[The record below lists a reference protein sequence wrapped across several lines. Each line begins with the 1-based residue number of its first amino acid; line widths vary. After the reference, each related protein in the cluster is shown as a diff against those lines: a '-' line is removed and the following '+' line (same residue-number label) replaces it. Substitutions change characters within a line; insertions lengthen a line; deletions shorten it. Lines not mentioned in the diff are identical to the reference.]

1 MGNPPWERHQGV
13 KKERERARGWE
24 MKSSRNFG
32 EEADSISQTPFKLQL
47 LPASPGSPVLV
58 LEPLSST

>member
-1 MGNPPWERHQGV
+1 MGTPPGKGTKGLK
-13 KKERERARGWE
+13 KKEKGARSWE

-32 EEADSISQTPFKLQL
+32 EEADSISQTPFMPQL

-58 LEPLSST
+58 LEPLSSV

>member
-13 KKERERARGWE
+13 KKKEKGQGVGRWKAAG
-24 MKSSRNFG
+24 
-32 EEADSISQTPFKLQL
+32 ISVRKQIQFKTPFMLQL

-58 LEPLSST
+58 LEPLPSA

>member
-13 KKERERARGWE
+13 KKERERARSWE

-32 EEADSISQTPFKLQL
+32 EEADSFHRLHL
-47 LPASPGSPVLV
+47 C
-58 LEPLSST
+58 SSSS